1 MDKYTITPQ
10 PDRDDV
16 RRCARI
22 ERRIDLVRRAG
33 EAVMPWA
40 RILMMLTLPVSVFTG
55 LLPHDA
61 IALARD
67 ALGGP

>member
-10 PDRDDV
+10 ADRDEGH
-16 RRCARI
+16 RCARI

-40 RILMMLTLPVSVFTG
+40 RVLVMLTVPVCVFTG
-55 LLPHDA
+55 VPPHDA